1 METRRSA
8 RCEHQPTWVGR
19 VAVAACADCGQVDW
33 FSDAGPLDPAE
44 GMAYLFGTYDLV
56 DHLDALAAPAPSVLV
71 YAPPSARKRRNL
83 DVMPKHVWLKVGV
96 NLWLS
101 HDGQRLLLATNQQLL
116 IDNLTRGA

>member
-1 METRRSA
+1 MSVSQL
-8 RCEHQPTWVGR
+8 CEHRPTWVGR
-19 VAVAACADCGQVDW
+19 VAVTACADCGQVEW
-33 FSDAGPLDPAE
+33 FSVAGPLDPAE
-44 GMAYLFGTYDLV
+44 GMAYLFGSYDLV

-96 NLWLS
+96 SLWLS
-101 HDGQRLLLATNQQLL
+101 HDGQSLLLATNQQLL